1 MPAFALMIMLFG
13 VQPPHPADRVGLF
26 KAEDYPRAAAEA
38 NEQGVTKVRASVAPD
53 GAPTG
58 CQIVISSRSASLDG
72 ATCQIVMQ
80 RGRFIE
86 SAKLHRGKPLQ
97 IEWSVGWQ
105 LADADPTPFEVDM
118 DRTIYTLSDGKITG
132 CRSEVVSWRA
142 AYPEACDVYRKVA
155 DADIALI
162 PDERVLPG
170 REYVFES
177 ITIPGDH
184 RWDNNLG
191 KGDGDDLVYRS
202 SIVLTVEANG
212 KVAACENGETQFRSA
227 AEIKSWCER
236 LKAERFAPLE
246 AGADRRNP
254 RKLTR
259 VAAAYFRTV
268 EALSIRE

>member
-1 MPAFALMIMLFG
+1 MLLIALMIMLAG
-13 VQPPHPADRVGLF
+13 VQPPHLADMAGMF
-26 KAEDYPRAAAEA
+26 KADDYPQAAVDA
-38 NEQGVTKVRASVAPD
+38 NEQGKATVRANVAPD
-53 GAPTG
+53 GTPTG
-58 CQIVISSRSASLDG
+58 CRIVKSSRSASLDG

-86 SAKLHRGKPLQ
+86 TAKRHRGKSFQ
-97 IEWSVGWQ
+97 IEWSIGWK
-105 LADADPTPFEVDM
+105 LADADPTPFDVDM

-170 REYVFES
+170 REYVLES
-177 ITIPGDH
+177 ITVPGDH

-191 KGDGDDLVYRS
+191 KGDGDDLVYRA

-227 AEIKSWCER
+227 AEMKSWCEK